1 MRKFLLFFLFAVI
14 MLPLHAET
22 VLQQQAD
29 KAQNFLERTLSRMK
43 HAWVHM
49 QYHFSEGNIKL
60 KETAQN
66 IPVTPPQNAA
76 SPIRKSSSQETPQ
89 LSPQINIQVTPQIS
103 LQPAAPSAPAVKTPP
118 PAKPAARLDDYE
130 LPPIPE
136 VPDL

>member
-1 MRKFLLFFLFAVI
+1 MRKFLLFFLFAAI
-14 MLPLHAET
+14 FPLHAET